1 MPDPTAPDLVRE
13 TSGAAFD
20 TVVVDVDG
28 TLVDSVYEHAV
39 AWGRAFHDVGLS
51 VPSSAVHA
59 AIGMGS
65 EQLVA
70 HVAGERAEHAMGDRI
85 RQIHAAEFEH
95 LGARIRLLPGAD
107 QLIGELKHRGL
118 RVVIASSGSERDTAR
133 ALDHVPDAALADAV
147 VTGQDVRKGKPETDL
162 IDTALTVV
170 RGERAAVIGD
180 SPWDAIAGRAGGHYV
195 IAVRSGGF
203 SDASLTSAGAQLVYE
218 DVADVVT
225 HLDDTPLSGASS
237 ARSSMWSSGRA

>member
-1 MPDPTAPDLVRE
+1 MHATAGQL
-13 TSGAAFD
+13 D

-39 AWGRAFHDVGLS
+39 AWGRAFHDVGLIVS
-51 VPSSAVHA
+51 SSAVHA
-59 AIGMGS
+59 AIGMDS

-70 HVAGERAEHAMGDRI
+70 QVAGERAEHAVGDRI

-95 LGARIRLLPGAD
+95 LGARVRLLPGAD
-107 QLIGELKHRGL
+107 QLIGELKKRGL

-147 VTGQDVRKGKPETDL
+147 VTGQDVRKGKPATDL
-162 IDTALTVV
+162 ITASLAAV
-170 RGERAAVIGD
+170 GGDRAAVIGD
-180 SPWDAIAGRAGGHYV
+180 SPWDAIAGRAGGHVV

-203 SDASLTSAGAQLVYE
+203 CDSTLTEAGAQLVF
-218 DVADVVT
+218 DSLADVVD
-225 HLDDTPLSGASS
+225 HLDEIPLTGP
-237 ARSSMWSSGRA
+237 